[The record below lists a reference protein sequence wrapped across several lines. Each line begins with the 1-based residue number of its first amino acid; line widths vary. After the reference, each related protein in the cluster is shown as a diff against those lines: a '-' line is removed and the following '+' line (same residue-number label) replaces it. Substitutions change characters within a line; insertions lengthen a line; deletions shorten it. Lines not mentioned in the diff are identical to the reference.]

1 MPTSWRN
8 IWKTT
13 LFSIISLNI
22 PHNLFFS
29 TSPSKNTGT
38 PSAFGCILGF
48 LIYKLWHS
56 QLPDNNIVFQERT
69 VGYPL
74 SIWWSVSVM
83 YGYEWHNLQ
92 KVWDKWCYWLRMS
105 VYRVYWTN
113 PFPLHSIFLYIYD
126 PIQQVC
132 LHLQWPAH
140 TLLHTCCNCAVRTQ
154 TCTSY
159 LWYSVHKYSDINT
172 VSENTAFT
180 KTFTHTYNL

>member
-83 YGYEWHNLQ
+83 YAYEWHNLQ

-113 PFPLHSIFLYIYD
+113 PFPFYFIPSFCTYTIPYSKCAYIFSDL
-126 PIQQVC
+126 
-132 LHLQWPAH
+132 H
-140 TLLHTCCNCAVRTQ
+140 TL
-154 TCTSY
+154 SY
-159 LWYSVHKYSDINT
+159 THVAIVLLERRLVHLISGILCIST
-172 VSENTAFT
+172 VI
-180 KTFTHTYNL
+180 